1 MFQRILVATD
11 GSARAR
17 AAFEWACNLAYH
29 AGAEIV
35 LLRVLPVVATDREF
49 EQAHQMLDKLAE
61 QGRSKGVKGHTLVA
75 FGAPEEAIA
84 MVARD
89 EQSDL
94 LVAAARP
101 RGGLGAMTHPRLT
114 WRLQAHAAV
123 PVLIWP
129 EHMPAEATDGP
140 LARRGSS
147 VLVPLDGSTYAEE
160 ALPLA
165 ASLAREYRRTLLLVR
180 VVEPMPITASGA
192 EAVAVMRTEYDLDAR
207 EVRGYLAAVRMRVA
221 NMTGLTVEAM
231 MRTGDAADQFLHLA
245 EGYPDS
251 LIVMTTHGRSGL
263 ARFLTGSV
271 AGDIVRRAHLPV
283 LIIPPRAVRE
293 KTIPQLEQLAVDAVE
308 H

>member
-1 MFQRILVATD
+1 MFHRILVATD
-11 GSARAR
+11 GSARAN
-17 AAFEWACNLAYH
+17 AAFEGACNLAHH

-35 LLRVLPVVATDREF
+35 LLRVLPVVATNREF
-49 EQAHQMLDKLAE
+49 EQAHEMLDELAE
-61 QGRSKGVKGHTLVA
+61 QGRSKGVRGRTLVA
-75 FGAPEEAIA
+75 FGAPEETISI
-84 MVARD
+84 VAHD
-89 EQSDL
+89 EQCDL
-94 LVAAARP
+94 IVAAAQP
-101 RGGLGAMTHPRLT
+101 RKGLGAVTHPRLT
-114 WRLQAHAAV
+114 PRLQVHAAI

-129 EHMPAEATDGP
+129 EHVPADATDGP
-140 LARRGSS
+140 LAHAGAP
-147 VLVPLDGSTYAEE
+147 VLVPLDGSASAEE

-207 EVRGYLAAVRMRVA
+207 EVRGYLAAVRQRVA
-221 NMTGLTVEAM
+221 NMTGLTVETM
-231 MRTGDAADQFLHLA
+231 MRTGDPADEFLHLA
-245 EGYPDS
+245 EGFPDS

-271 AGDIVRRAHLPV
+271 AGSIVRRAHLPV

-293 KTIPQLEQLAVDAVE
+293 RAIPQMEQLAVDAVE